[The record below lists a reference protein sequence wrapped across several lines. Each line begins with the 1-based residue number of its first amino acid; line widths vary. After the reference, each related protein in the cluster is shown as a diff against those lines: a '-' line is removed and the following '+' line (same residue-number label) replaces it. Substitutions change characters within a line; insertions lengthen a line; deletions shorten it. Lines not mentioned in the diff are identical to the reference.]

1 MTTRIA
7 RIVRMGKL
15 GGYAALL
22 GGALLEIDGHMLWPS
37 LEAVLAEVHR
47 LGIETASA
55 VIDTRSVTG

>member
-1 MTTRIA
+1 MTSRIA

-22 GGALLEIDGHMLWPS
+22 GGALLEIDGHMMWPS
-37 LEAVLAEVHR
+37 LEAVVADVQR
-47 LGIETASA
+47 LGVQTAGG

>member
-1 MTTRIA
+1 MTTRIT

-15 GGYAALL
+15 GGYAALR

-37 LEAVLAEVHR
+37 LDAVMADVQR
-47 LGIETASA
+47 LGIETAGA

>member
-37 LEAVLAEVHR
+37 LDAVMADVQR
-47 LGIETASA
+47 LGIETAGA

>member
-1 MTTRIA
+1 MTTQIA

-37 LEAVLAEVHR
+37 LEAALAEVHR